1 MNKTFLHGHVG
12 KDPEVKTIDSGKKVA
27 KFTFATSESYK
38 DSQGERKETT
48 SWHSIVMWDKLAEL
62 CEKYVKKGSELIL
75 EGKISYRDY
84 TDKEGVKK
92 YFTEIV
98 CNSLEFCGSKKDT
111 EPEKL
116 NDKQGE
122 WQGKKEVKSMSDI
135 NQLPGAN
142 DVPTDENPDDL
153 PFILTIPIT
162 LGFLMQF
169 MI

>member
-1 MNKTFLHGHVG
+1 MNKWYGHGHVG

-38 DSQGERKETT
+38 DSQGNRQSRTE
-48 SWHSIVMWDKLAEL
+48 WHTLVFWDKLAEL
-62 CEKYVKKGSELIL
+62 CEKYVKKGSELIV

-84 TDKEGVKK
+84 TDKDGVKK

-98 CNSLEFCGSKKDT
+98 CNSIEFCGKKDSEQT
-111 EPEKL
+111 TPADEKL

-135 NQLPGAN
+135 NELPGAN
-142 DVPTDENPDDL
+142 DETDL
-153 PFILTIPIT
+153 PF
-162 LGFLMQF
+162 
-169 MI
+169 